1 MLPFDHLGSPQQVI
15 QRMPLNVSNFIFL
28 ISSLNSYRPI
38 FAARIH
44 SENGVKSLEFYQ
56 AGFATIAHSASLN
69 GSGVEINQRNT
80 LISNTF
86 LICLSM
92 FGWYGSNKT

>member
-44 SENGVKSLEFYQ
+44 SENVVKSLEFYQ
-56 AGFATIAHSASLN
+56 AGSSFATIAHSASFN

-92 FGWYGSNKT
+92 ALIKQI